1 MKADLVIA
9 GGTVID
15 GTGAPPRVA
24 DVAVCGDEIIAV
36 DRLPLGDAQVVDA
49 TGLIVAPG
57 FVDIHSHSD
66 YTLLV
71 DPRASSAVHQGVT
84 TEVIGNCGFGCFPL
98 RDAALARTA
107 IYGVSDA
114 QALDWSSPAE
124 YLARLEAAR
133 PAVNVLSLVPNGQLR
148 LSTVG
153 LEERPA
159 TAGELKQMGRL
170 LSEGLADGA
179 WGYSTGLEYGA
190 EIGAPEAEITHLCGI
205 TARAGALY
213 ATHTR
218 RRDAG
223 AAEAVAEALRT
234 ARNAEVRLQVS
245 HLLPRNGPIEAE
257 RCIALVDA
265 AAHAG
270 QDVAFDMHTRRYGLT
285 YLHTMLPPWVLARDR
300 EGIAAA
306 LSNDH
311 DRARMKDHR
320 SIFSAGNDWTRVV
333 LLDNPVWPQYARRSF
348 SDIATERGQDPF
360 DTAFDLLRGST
371 DNLTSMMA
379 IINCYDEDEQE
390 RCFTH
395 PLCVPGSDATD
406 LAPDGPLADTFFHG
420 AYTWAAWYFRFMV
433 RQRGALSAQEA
444 IHRLSGRPASV
455 LGLSDRGVLRAG
467 ARADLV
473 VFDPD
478 QFADRGTTFEPNQL
492 ATGMHHVFVNGVQT
506 LRAGAATGQR
516 AGRVLRRTRDQGQ
529 W

>member
-1 MKADLVIA
+1 MKADLIIT

-49 TGLIVAPG
+49 TGLTVAPG

-98 RDAALARTA
+98 RDTALARTA

-153 LEERPA
+153 LEQRPA

-190 EIGAPEAEITHLCGI
+190 EIGAPEEEITHLCGI

-245 HLLPRNGPIEAE
+245 HLLPRNGPVEAE

-306 LSNDH
+306 LSNNH
-311 DRARMKDHR
+311 DRARMKAHR

-360 DTAFDLLRGST
+360 DAAFDLLRGST

-467 ARADLV
+467 ARADLA

>member
-1 MKADLVIA
+1 MKADLVIT

-15 GTGAPPRVA
+15 GTGAPARVA
-24 DVAVCGDEIIAV
+24 DVAICGDEIVAV
-36 DRLPLGDAQVVDA
+36 DRVPLGDAEVLDA
-49 TGLIVAPG
+49 AGLIVAPG

-98 RDAALARTA
+98 RDVALARTA

-114 QALDWSSPAE
+114 LALDWSSPAE
-124 YLARLEAAR
+124 YLGRLETAQ

-153 LEERPA
+153 LEARPA
-159 TAGELKQMGRL
+159 TPGELDQMGRL
-170 LSEGLADGA
+170 LTEGLADGA

-190 EIGAPEAEITHLCGI
+190 EIGAPEAEITHLCNI

-245 HLLPRNGPIEAE
+245 HLLPRSGPAEAE

-265 AAHAG
+265 ASQGG

-306 LSNDH
+306 LSSEG
-311 DRARMKDHR
+311 DRERMKGHR
-320 SIFSAGNDWTRVV
+320 SILSSGNDWARVV
-333 LLDNPVWPQYARRSF
+333 LLDNPVWPQYARRSL

-360 DTAFDLLRGST
+360 DAAYDLLRGSA
-371 DNLTSMMA
+371 DDLASMMA
-379 IINCYDEDEQE
+379 IIHCYDEVEQE
-390 RCFTH
+390 RCFSH
-395 PLCVPGSDATD
+395 PLCVPGSDATPPSRRMGRSRT
-406 LAPDGPLADTFFHG
+406 LSFTALIPG
-420 AYTWAAWYFRFMV
+420 R
-433 RQRGALSAQEA
+433 RG
-444 IHRLSGRPASV
+444 ISGSW
-455 LGLSDRGVLRAG
+455 
-467 ARADLV
+467 
-473 VFDPD
+473 
-478 QFADRGTTFEPNQL
+478 FES
-492 ATGMHHVFVNGVQT
+492 
-506 LRAGAATGQR
+506 
-516 AGRVLRRTRDQGQ
+516 AGR
-529 W
+529 